1 MQAIRPNQVGG
12 PENLRVEEFP
22 TPAPGAS
29 EVLVRVQA
37 AGVNYIDVY
46 HRTGLYPQ
54 PLPIPLG
61 LEGAGIVERVGANV
75 HDFRAGDRVAWA
87 AVSGSYATHVVAP
100 AEKLVPVPAEVDLGT
115 AAGLLLQGITA
126 HFLTQT
132 TFPLRPGHVA
142 LIHAAAGGVGLL
154 LTQLAKRAGAQVI
167 ATTSTEAKAALARA
181 AGADHVIN
189 YTQEDFAT
197 AAKRLTQGRGVNVV
211 YDSVGKSTFD
221 GSLDA
226 LALRGFL
233 VLFGQS
239 SGVVPPL
246 DPARLAKG
254 SYNFTRP
261 SFFHHV
267 TTRDEL
273 LARARDLF
281 AWTAAGQLEVRIGA
295 TFALDQAADAHQAL
309 TERQT
314 TGKLLLIP

>member
-1 MQAIRPNQVGG
+1 MQAIRPKQVGG

-29 EVLVRVQA
+29 EVLVRVAA

-54 PLPIPLG
+54 PLPMPIG
-61 LEGAGIVERVGANV
+61 LEGAGVVEQVGSEV
-75 HDFRAGDRVAWA
+75 RDFRAGDRVAWA
-87 AVSGSYATHVVAP
+87 AVGGSYATHVVAP
-100 AEKLVPVPAEVDLGT
+100 AEKLVPVPAEVDLRT
-115 AAGLLLQGITA
+115 AAALLLQGITA

-154 LTQLAKRAGAQVI
+154 LVQMAKRAGAQVI
-167 ATTSTEAKAALARA
+167 ATTSTEAKAVLARK

-189 YTQEDFAT
+189 YTQEDFAM

-273 LARARDLF
+273 LARTRDLF
-281 AWTAAGQLEVRIGA
+281 AWTAARQLEVRIGA
-295 TFALDQAADAHQAL
+295 TFALAQAADAHQAL
-309 TERQT
+309 TGRQT